1 MNKKRGKRFAALSVA
16 LMMALT
22 LSMVIN
28 PVHAEG
34 SMGVAISTNPAENSS
49 LETKTD
55 VLTTEKED
63 TPEQETTIQKNE
75 SKEEKPEEASSKMK
89 EATKPLTTLSADDQ
103 ASSLMET
110 TEEEETELE
119 ISPESNSHSLKAPN
133 GSFSSRRGGIQE
145 IDGKLYLYDEEG
157 TLRKDNKWVK
167 YAGKYYFPN
176 AEGVLY
182 RDRIITFGSKV
193 AFYMDHDGTFA
204 TGFREVGGWLMYFR
218 DDGVRA
224 NDNAWV
230 ETERGWIFPNAEGE
244 VYHDRIITFGS
255 KVAYYMQ
262 SDGAYATGFQEI
274 NGKLMY
280 FRENGVRANDNAW
293 VQTERGWIFPNAEG
307 ILYRDQFIT
316 FGSKVAFYMQHDG
329 TYAKGFQEINGKLMY
344 FHENGVRANDNAWVQ
359 TERGWIFPNAQG
371 VLYRNRF
378 ITFGPRGAYLMGSDG
393 TKQTGVT
400 RFLGALY
407 PLDPTTGV
415 LMDLSVGYHT
425 IEGRRYYVRADG
437 TIADGGR
444 WIEKDGR
451 RYFENVDGTYFRN
464 QQISFGT
471 VYYYMD
477 ADGATASG
485 IHRAGRNYYFY
496 DPANGNQRRNTEG
509 LLEWQG
515 NQYYIG
521 SDAAIATNQF
531 VMIGNKGYDADGSG
545 ILHPTSRRLIID
557 LSTHQKPYN
566 FDFDKFSKGISG
578 VILRAGYT
586 GHGTGNSYYQDA
598 EFERFYN
605 EFNSRGVPI
614 GAYWYSCANEVKE
627 GKAEAQAFQNI
638 IAGKKFALPVYWDTE
653 DVYHQRKTDK
663 KTLTDTALAFLQE
676 MERKGYYTG
685 IYSSSSWL
693 RDNLEMSRLGNYDIW
708 VAHYGV
714 SKPSYRGE
722 YGMWQ
727 FTSTYHKEGYPY
739 GVDASWVFKD
749 YPSIIKGAGLNGY

>member
-1 MNKKRGKRFAALSVA
+1 MNKKRGKRFAALSAA
-16 LMMALT
+16 LVMALT
-22 LSMVIN
+22 LSTVIE

-34 SMGVAISTNPAENSS
+34 TMGTATSINPAESSS
-49 LETKTD
+49 LETESNFI
-55 VLTTEKED
+55 TTEKEE
-63 TPEQETTIQKNE
+63 TPEQGTVIQKSD
-75 SKEEKPEEASSKMK
+75 SKEEKPEEASSEPE
-89 EATKPLTTLSADDQ
+89 EAIKLQTMLSAEKQ
-103 ASSLMET
+103 ASSLIET
-110 TEEEETELE
+110 TEEETELE
-119 ISPESNSHSLKAPN
+119 LSPENNPDSLTAPN
-133 GSFSSRRGGIQE
+133 GSSSSIRRGVQE
-145 IDGKLYLYDEEG
+145 IDGKLYLYDEDG

-224 NDNAWV
+224 NDNNWV
-230 ETERGWIFPNAEGE
+230 KTERGWIFPNAEGK
-244 VYHDRIITFGS
+244 VYHDQIITFGS
-255 KVAYYMQ
+255 KVAYYMK
-262 SDGAYATGFQEI
+262 SDGTYATGFQEVNGDLMYFYKNGVRANDNAWVQTDRGWI
-274 NGKLMY
+274 FPSTQGKVFHDQIITFGSKVAYYMKRDGTYATGFQEVNGKLMY
-280 FRENGVRANDNAW
+280 FRENGVRANDNNW
-293 VQTERGWIFPNAEG
+293 VQT
-307 ILYRDQFIT
+307 D
-316 FGSKVAFYMQHDG
+316 
-329 TYAKGFQEINGKLMY
+329 
-344 FHENGVRANDNAWVQ
+344 
-359 TERGWIFPNAQG
+359 RGWIFPNAQG
-371 VLYRNRF
+371 VLYRNQF
-378 ITFGPRGAYLMGSDG
+378 ITFGSKVAYLMGEDG

-400 RFLGALY
+400 RFLGVLY
-407 PLDPTTGV
+407 PLDPITGV
-415 LMDLSVGYHT
+415 WRKFSAGYQ
-425 IEGRRYYVRADG
+425 IIDGRRYYVRPDG

-444 WIEKDGR
+444 WVEKDGR
-451 RYFENVDGTYFRN
+451 CYFENVDGTYFRN
-464 QQISFGT
+464 RQISFGNI
-471 VYYYMD
+471 YYYMD

-485 IHRAGRNYYFY
+485 IYQVGRNYYFY

-509 LLEWQG
+509 LLDWQG
-515 NQYYIG
+515 KQYYIG
-521 SDAAIATNQF
+521 SDAAIATSQF

-566 FDFDKFSKGISG
+566 FDFDKFSQGISG

-714 SKPSYRGE
+714 SKPSYRGG